1 MDSSFAT
8 AFPRSAPPAL
18 LPAWSVPRGRDLA
31 ETDAAFHAGIALKS
45 LDDLVRSEPNWAG
58 CWRQRQ
64 ALKCAA
70 TAVRLMGRNED
81 ETALRVASP

>member
-1 MDSSFAT
+1 MTFT
-8 AFPRSAPPAL
+8 IRSALAYDLAL
-18 LPAWSVPRGRDLA
+18 LLFRPL
-31 ETDAAFHAGIALKS
+31 HAGIALKS